1 MKGMPA
7 IWDEISSHTW
17 ATNDMKTTFN
27 HPKLWVIEKNTN
39 LVGRGQRLI
48 LSV

>member
-1 MKGMPA
+1 MPA
-7 IWDEISSHTW
+7 IWDEKSSHTW